1 MSLCDCFDATIAWVL
16 EQAWAAQRASAESEE
31 TGRTQEAERLLD
43 DFHEYHQV
51 VRLLEVGREMCR

>member
-1 MSLCDCFDATIAWVL
+1 MSLCDCFDETIAWVL

-31 TGRTQEAERLLD
+31 VGRTKEADRLD
-43 DFHEYHQV
+43 GDFHDYQQI